1 MEIKPLKRPPNKVI
15 EGFRSIGTSTLGDIL
30 DSIGVETVISG
41 LKPVKQG
48 MVLVGPAVTVK
59 EVSGVLGTYSIEDF
73 KISKV
78 IDFAEAGD
86 ILVFDNSGKEIS
98 TWGGLASTAAK
109 VKGIGGAVIDGGC
122 RDIDQIV
129 ESNLPVF
136 AKYFTPKSAKTRSK
150 ILELNGTI
158 QCSGI
163 RVEGGDIIVADWTGI
178 IVIPKERAEYVLEK
192 AAEAEKVE
200 AHFMEELRRGKT
212 FGEMQK
218 ITGRL

>member
-1 MEIKPLKRPPNKVI
+1 
-15 EGFRSIGTSTLGDIL
+15 
-30 DSIGVETVISG
+30 
-41 LKPVKQG
+41 
-48 MVLVGPAVTVK
+48 
-59 EVSGVLGTYSIEDF
+59 
-73 KISKV
+73 
-78 IDFAEAGD
+78 
-86 ILVFDNSGKEIS
+86 
-98 TWGGLASTAAK
+98 
-109 VKGIGGAVIDGGC
+109 
-122 RDIDQIV
+122 
-129 ESNLPVF
+129 
-136 AKYFTPKSAKTRSK
+136 
-150 ILELNGTI
+150 LELNGTI